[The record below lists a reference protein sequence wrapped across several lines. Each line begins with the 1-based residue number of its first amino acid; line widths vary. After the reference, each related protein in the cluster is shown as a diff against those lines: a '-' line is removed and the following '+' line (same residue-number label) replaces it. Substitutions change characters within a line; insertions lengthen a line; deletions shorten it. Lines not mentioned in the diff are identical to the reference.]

1 MFDSGL
7 RASKPGSQHG
17 ARQPSRTG
25 TGADLAQQTSPA
37 PNAMTAA
44 ERSRAELSAQTTG
57 AVVVE
62 IYDQVYQLSGTDS
75 AYIQRLA
82 SLVDSRMRTIS
93 AHGATVD
100 SLRVA
105 VLAALNIADEMLST
119 QARHDSLAAT
129 VNHANSTVQANVQA
143 RAGSLMDM
151 LDEVLDA
158 RKVG

>member
-1 MFDSGL
+1 M
-7 RASKPGSQHG
+7 SQ
-17 ARQPSRTG
+17 QENIG
-25 TGADLAQQTSPA
+25 TPQAKQL
-37 PNAMTAA
+37 TAA
-44 ERSRAELSAQTTG
+44 ERSRAEIAASHSG

-75 AYIQRLA
+75 AYIERLA
-82 SLVDSRMRTIS
+82 TLVDSRMRAIS

-119 QARHDSLAAT
+119 QARHDQLAAT
-129 VNHANSTVQANVQA
+129 VNHATSTVDASVQA
-143 RAGSLMDM
+143 RTGSLMNM
-151 LDEVLDA
+151 LDDLLQD